1 MARGDSYQLQGQQ
14 GGQVYTSADGA
25 VTGNFRWLSIV
36 TDTSFSAIESSNLMN
51 AATQLIDITIPAGR
65 DLGGVFTG
73 FTIASGTTG
82 VVIAY
87 TA

>member
-1 MARGDSYQLQGQQ
+1 
-14 GGQVYTSADGA
+14 
-25 VTGNFRWLSIV
+25 
-36 TDTSFSAIESSNLMN
+36 MN